1 MLPRASVAWLLGLCV
16 APLCH
21 AQVPGNVGGES
32 DAVPA
37 AILDSPA
44 AQAGANLVPDNSNI
58 AQTTLLG
65 IDREWLPAAHD
76 IPIPD
81 HVRDPNNLMRFYVD
95 NRAQWRASDSVYVF
109 SSIKA
114 SVQEGYGYGDTSLA
128 NVSDRLDLRE
138 LYARTRVAPG
148 SFVDVGRINVNNGVG
163 VSYNPTDFF
172 REHATVD
179 TLTHDYAS
187 WTDDRLGS
195 FMIRWEKVFESGTLS
210 AIYSPKLAEPGAI
223 RQFTTGAG
231 LQLDRTNFSNR
242 FMIKV
247 NHDFGD
253 DVSPELLVYHDDDR
267 WKLGLNVTKSLN
279 EASTFFFEWAGGN
292 SESFSS
298 EAFQYGVSTG
308 AFGPDAPALGGSGPA
323 SFRNQLS
330 TGFNYTTLSKLNVL
344 LSYNYNQ
351 AGLSRAEWNRWF
363 EVGRP
368 GAPDA
373 SLASSEFWYMRT
385 YGSEVRQLEDR
396 QTAFVR
402 IEQDDLFLRHLTF
415 ATFVVADLETNSYL
429 VNASLDYRVSDR
441 WRVQFQAERKFGKK
455 LSEFGSD
462 STSGEYL
469 ISLKC
474 YL

>member
-1 MLPRASVAWLLGLCV
+1 MPARASVAWLVGIAV

-21 AQVPGNVGGES
+21 AQVPGNVAPEQ

-37 AILDSPA
+37 AILDAPAEPA
-44 AQAGANLVPDNSNI
+44 ANPASDNSSVS
-58 AQTTLLG
+58 QTTLLG

-76 IPIPD
+76 LPVPD
-81 HVRDPNNLMRFYVD
+81 RVRDPDNLMRFYVD
-95 NRAQWRASDSVYVF
+95 NRAHWRVSDSLYVF
-109 SSIKA
+109 SSVKA
-114 SVQEGYGYGDTSLA
+114 SVFGGYGYGNTSLA
-128 NVSDRLDLRE
+128 NVADRFDLRE
-138 LYARTRVAPG
+138 LYARTKVAPG
-148 SFVDVGRINVNNGVG
+148 SFIDIGRINVNNGVG

-172 REHATVD
+172 REHAAVD
-179 TLTHDYAS
+179 TFTHDYAS

-195 FMIRWEKVFESGTLS
+195 FMVRWEKVFESGTLS
-210 AIYSPKLAEPGAI
+210 LIYSPKLAQPGAI

-247 NHDFGD
+247 NHDFGGD
-253 DVSPELLVYHDDDR
+253 FSPELLVYHEENR
-267 WKLGLNVTKSLN
+267 WKFGLNLTKSLN

-292 SESFSS
+292 SLSFAG

-308 AFGPDAPALGGSGPA
+308 AFAPGTPALGGSGPA

-330 TGFNYTTLSKLNVL
+330 TGFNYTTLSKLNIM

-363 EVGRP
+363 DLGRP
-368 GAPDA
+368 GAARA

-385 YGSEVRQLEDR
+385 YGSAMRQLESR
-396 QTAFVR
+396 QSAFLRV
-402 IEQDDLFLRHLTF
+402 EQDDLFLRHLTF
-415 ATFVVADLETNSYL
+415 ATFLVSDLETHSFL
-429 VNASLDYRVSDR
+429 VNASLDYRLSDR
-441 WRVQFQAERKFGKK
+441 WRVQFQAEKKIGKK
-455 LSEFGSD
+455 RSEFGSD
-462 STSGEYL
+462 TTSGEYL
-469 ISLKC
+469 VSLKC

>member
-1 MLPRASVAWLLGLCV
+1 MMPARASLAWLVGLAV

-21 AQVPGNVGGES
+21 AQVAGSVGAAS
-32 DAVPA
+32 DTVPA
-37 AILDSPA
+37 AILDAPT
-44 AQAGANLVPDNSNI
+44 QAGAGPAASGSTLT
-58 AQTTLLG
+58 QTTLLG

-81 HVRDPNNLMRFYVD
+81 HVRDPDNLMRFYID
-95 NRAQWRASDSVYVF
+95 NRAQWRASDSVYLF

-114 SVQEGYGYGDTSLA
+114 SALEGYGYG
-128 NVSDRLDLRE
+128 NVSLESRSARLDLRE
-138 LYARTRVAPG
+138 LYARTRVVPG
-148 SFVDVGRINVNNGVG
+148 SFIDVGRINVNNGVG

-179 TLTHDYAS
+179 TFTHDYAS

-195 FMIRWEKVFESGTLS
+195 FMVRWEKVFESGTLS

-242 FMIKV
+242 FMIKA
-247 NHDFGD
+247 NHDFGAD
-253 DVSPELLVYHDDDR
+253 FSPEVLVYHEDNR
-267 WKLGLNVTKSLN
+267 WKFGLNLTKGIN

-292 SESFSS
+292 SPSFSS
-298 EAFQYGVSTG
+298 EAFQYGISTG
-308 AFGPDAPALGGSGPA
+308 AFGPDTPALGGYGGA
-323 SFRNQLS
+323 SFQNQLS
-330 TGFNYTTLSKLNVL
+330 TGFNYTTLSKLNII

-363 EVGRP
+363 AMGKP
-368 GAPDA
+368 GAPSA

-385 YGSEVRQLEDR
+385 YGSEMRQLEDR
-396 QTAFVR
+396 QTAFLR
-402 IEQDDLFLRHLTF
+402 IEQDDLVLRHLTF
-415 ATFVVADLETNSYL
+415 ATFVVADLETHSYL
-429 VNASLDYRVSDR
+429 LNASLDYRISDR

-469 ISLKC
+469 LSLKC